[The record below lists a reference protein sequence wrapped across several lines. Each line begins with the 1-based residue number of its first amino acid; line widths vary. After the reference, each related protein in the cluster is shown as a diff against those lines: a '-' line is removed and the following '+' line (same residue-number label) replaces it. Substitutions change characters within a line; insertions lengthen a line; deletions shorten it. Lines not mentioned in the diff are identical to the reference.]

1 MHPAPR
7 CASSLNKISPFPSEL
22 CPESQYWV
30 CCEGLTRPDS
40 QNLSAQEPLQR
51 LRSRPPHTHTPTGKH
66 LAFWLPGWT
75 CGDRSI
81 AVLLGL
87 WTPPTR
93 ECSLPCVAQGV
104 RRRSVGV
111 SIGWKLVTD
120 VTGSLSQLD
129 FGGVL
134 RCQTRL

>member
-1 MHPAPR
+1 MEKFLRLCIQLPAPPP
-7 CASSLNKISPFPSEL
+7 ASTKSHCFPSEL

-30 CCEGLTRPDS
+30 CWEGLTRPDS

-51 LRSRPPHTHTPTGKH
+51 LRSKPLHTHMPTGKH
-66 LAFWLPGWT
+66 LVFWLPGWT

-93 ECSLPCVAQGV
+93 ECSLP
-104 RRRSVGV
+104 
-111 SIGWKLVTD
+111 
-120 VTGSLSQLD
+120 
-129 FGGVL
+129 
-134 RCQTRL
+134 